1 VELAF
6 QLCEVIIQ
14 RQGGFFL
21 LVLSVGTCRGSSS
34 GYAVDSDGAGGI
46 PWGTLL
52 IWRPE
57 RLAKFGYFG
66 MTNAHIYLTAGEV
79 AILAQ
84 NSGDQGDI
92 VLILAYTG
100 LRGVAAGPAVATVA
114 DALSH
119 AYRAGVSVDLD

>member
-1 VELAF
+1 MPVPQCDRGLPVAHGADGDTHPRVELAF
-6 QLCEVIIQ
+6 QLCEVSIQ

-57 RLAKFGYFG
+57 RLAKFGYFCTPDVFA
-66 MTNAHIYLTAGEV
+66 MYSPEV
-79 AILAQ
+79 AV
-84 NSGDQGDI
+84 DP
-92 VLILAYTG
+92 
-100 LRGVAAGPAVATVA
+100 AGPAVATVA